1 MDITKAQTKHITSP
15 NKKIPPSD
23 FLTRGDFAMGL
34 VRIHKKLGDTHMA
47 RTIKGIVDSTS
58 YSWLT
63 YYGNTAQKKVPD
75 TAKCDIINL
84 WINR

>member
-63 YYGNTAQKKVPD
+63 YYIHMQETAQIFCVD
-75 TAKCDIINL
+75 THTASTQ
-84 WINR
+84 